1 MTNGKGT
8 FTNEID
14 FSDYDKQNDLTV
26 MENRYDKYKDS
37 GIAWIGV
44 IPEHWEVRKG
54 KNIFKLRNSK
64 GNSNAILLAATQKYG
79 MIPQSQIEGVVQV
92 KQNTNLNTFKT
103 VHKHDYVI
111 SLRSFQGGFEI
122 SEYEGVCSPAY
133 QVFYSTIPCCNY
145 FFKYLFKSYGFI
157 SQINAFTLGIREG
170 KNIQYEDFSLMKLPF
185 PVLHEQQ
192 AIADYLDRRCSEI
205 DDLIALQEEMI
216 TKLQSYKQSVITEA
230 VTRGLDKNVPLKD
243 SGIDWI
249 GKIPEH
255 WNCTAFKR
263 LLLEPMQYGAN
274 EPAEECDYNNPRY
287 IRITDIKEDRTLRDD
302 TFKSLP
308 LEKAKDYILSK
319 GDLLFARSGATVGKT
334 FLYNEDNAACFA
346 GYLIK
351 AKCNKKKLVPNF
363 VFYYTLSNIYQN
375 WKNSIFIQSTIQN
388 IGADKYSSMPII
400 VPPLAEQQAIAD
412 YLDQR
417 CSEIDELIAL
427 KQQKIEKLK
436 EYKKSLIFECVTGKR
451 KVS

>member
-14 FSDYDKQNDLTV
+14 FSDYDKQKDLTV
-26 MENRYDKYKDS
+26 MENRYDRYKDS
-37 GIAWIGV
+37 GIAWIGK
-44 IPEHWEVRKG
+44 IPEHWEITLFKRKITINNGKDYKNFSDAEIYPVIGSGGYFAYCSNYMYDGEALLLGRKG
-54 KNIFKLRNSK
+54 TIDKPLYVK
-64 GNSNAILLAATQKYG
+64 GKFWAVDTMFYAIPHKDLHCKFSYYLALTF
-79 MIPQSQIEGVVQV
+79 PF
-92 KQNTNLNTFKT
+92 NL
-103 VHKHDYVI
+103 
-111 SLRSFQGGFEI
+111 
-122 SEYEGVCSPAY
+122 
-133 QVFYSTIPCCNY
+133 YSTSTSLPSLTQTDLGNIPVA
-145 FFKYLFKSYGFI
+145 FPSI
-157 SQINAFTLGIREG
+157 S
-170 KNIQYEDFSLMKLPF
+170 
-185 PVLHEQQ
+185 EQQ

-255 WNCTAFKR
+255 WSRNKIVRLFSIIGSGTTPKSNKEDNYIGSINWIQSGDINGGYIENCKNTISKTVLKEYSALKIYKAPFIIVA
-263 LLLEPMQYGAN
+263 MYGASVGN
-274 EPAEECDYNNPRY
+274 ISISKIDGCVNQACCVMNDTEQNFRY
-287 IRITDIKEDRTLRDD
+287 
-302 TFKSLP
+302 
-308 LEKAKDYILSK
+308 
-319 GDLLFARSGATVGKT
+319 LFYSIISVK
-334 FLYNEDNAACFA
+334 N
-346 GYLIK
+346 YLIYK
-351 AKCNKKKLVPNF
+351 AEGGGQPNI
-363 VFYYTLSNIYQN
+363 SQDKI
-375 WKNSIFIQSTIQN
+375 KNTWL
-388 IGADKYSSMPII
+388 PI
-400 VPPLAEQQAIAD
+400 PPLTEQQAIAD

>member
-14 FSDYDKQNDLTV
+14 FSDYDKQKDLTV
-26 MENRYDKYKDS
+26 MENRYDRYKDS
-37 GIAWIGV
+37 GIAWIGE

-255 WNCTAFKR
+255 WSRNKIVRLFSIIGSGTTPKSNKEDNYIGSINWIQSGDINGGYIENCKNTISKTVLKEYSALKIYKAPFIIVA
-263 LLLEPMQYGAN
+263 MYGASVGN
-274 EPAEECDYNNPRY
+274 ISISKIDGCVNQACCVMNDTEQNFRY
-287 IRITDIKEDRTLRDD
+287 
-302 TFKSLP
+302 
-308 LEKAKDYILSK
+308 
-319 GDLLFARSGATVGKT
+319 LFYSIISVK
-334 FLYNEDNAACFA
+334 N
-346 GYLIK
+346 YLIYK
-351 AKCNKKKLVPNF
+351 AEGGGQPNI
-363 VFYYTLSNIYQN
+363 SQDKI
-375 WKNSIFIQSTIQN
+375 KNTWL
-388 IGADKYSSMPII
+388 PI
-400 VPPLAEQQAIAD
+400 PPLAEQQAIAD

>member
-14 FSDYDKQNDLTV
+14 FSDYDKQKDLTV
-26 MENRYDKYKDS
+26 MENRYDRYKDS

-205 DDLIALQEEMI
+205 DELIALQEEMI

-255 WNCTAFKR
+255 WKTYKLKRCAQFINGFAFNSNKFNKNTGI
-263 LLLEPMQYGAN
+263 PV
-274 EPAEECDYNNPRY
+274 
-287 IRITDIKEDRTLRDD
+287 IRIGDISNEYISFDNIVYVKEDIE
-302 TFKSLP
+302 
-308 LEKAKDYILSK
+308 LEKVIAKRNDILI
-319 GDLLFARSGATVGKT
+319 AMSGATVGKIGIYKT
-334 FLYNEDNAACFA
+334 ED
-346 GYLIK
+346 K
-351 AKCNKKKLVPNF
+351 AYINQRVG
-363 VFYYTLSNIYQN
+363 I
-375 WKNSIFIQSTIQN
+375 IRTIQYNFIKRIFATQGFTDYVNLSSAGSAQPN
-388 IGADKYSSMPII
+388 ISSDGILNFYIPA
-400 VPPLAEQQAIAD
+400 PPLAEQQAIAD

>member
-1 MTNGKGT
+1 
-8 FTNEID
+8 
-14 FSDYDKQNDLTV
+14 
-26 MENRYDKYKDS
+26 MENRYDRYKDS
-37 GIAWIGV
+37 GIAWIGE